1 MDLTTEIKE
10 NDLDLLQ
17 WVEYYRPT
25 TLKDILLPVDIARF
39 FKKVVKTKN
48 LPHLLL
54 HSRNPGSGKTSLAKL
69 ICNEVNYEYRYYNSS
84 LDRNIDILRTDI
96 ARFATAKSITG
107 NMKGVILDEFDGVT
121 PQFQLALKAD
131 MEKYHKKCRFILIT
145 NEYDAVEPKLI
156 SRCQE
161 IDMNYNNANQYEEM
175 IGLVAERAMD
185 ILKHRKVG
193 YDDEAL
199 VELIIK
205 HFPDIRKVINI
216 CDEYNNKYG
225 YINKNILNFDTLD
238 DEFFKLLKTG
248 NLTSVRKKLA
258 SINYNYLN
266 IFSDLDR
273 ILFPTF
279 SDVQLGEAI
288 LITHDYMSEMPKS
301 INREITCAAF
311 LQEII
316 SLIKG

>member
-1 MDLTTEIKE
+1 MDFKTQVVETNIT
-10 NDLDLLQ
+10 Q
-17 WVEYYRPT
+17 WVEFYRPT
-25 TLKDILLPVDIARF
+25 ALKDILLPKDIRRF
-39 FKKVVKTKN
+39 FNKVKKTGN
-48 LPHLLL
+48 LPNLLL

-69 ICNEVNYEYRYYNSS
+69 ICDEINYEYRYFNSS
-84 LDRNIDILRTDI
+84 LDRNIDTLRNDI

-107 NMKGVILDEFDGVT
+107 NMKTVILDEFDGVT
-121 PQFQLALKAD
+121 ELFQLALKAD
-131 MEKYHKKCRFILIT
+131 MEKYHKKCRFIIIT
-145 NEYDAVEPKLI
+145 NEYDCVNDKLI

-161 IDMNYNNANQYEEM
+161 IDMNYNDAEQYEEM
-175 IGLVAERAMD
+175 IGLTAERTMD

-193 YDDEAL
+193 YDDEAM

-225 YINKNILNFDTLD
+225 FINSAILKFDTLD
-238 DEFFKLLKTG
+238 DTFFNMLREKS
-248 NLTSVRKKLA
+248 LTAMRKHLA
-258 SINYNYLN
+258 QINYNYLN

-273 ILFPTF
+273 LLFCNF
-279 SDVQLGEAI
+279 NDYQLGEAI
-288 LITHDYMSEMPKS
+288 IIANDYMTVMPKS

-316 SLIKG
+316 NIL